1 MFDSGGNV
9 WTKLEN
15 ITRNIYIGKISYTV
29 TKKKK
34 TSINKHKK

>member
-29 TKKKK
+29 TKKK
-34 TSINKHKK
+34 NKHKQT